1 MTGSG
6 KTFTMFGDN
15 FETCTISNDNNNNQ
29 GKKFDNCYKETIE
42 EDLDVLK

>member
-15 FETCTISNDNNNNQ
+15 FETCTLSGESNNS
-29 GKKFDNCYKETIE
+29 GKKFDNCYKEGVE